1 MTNVHSSNRPASNH
15 LFPTFKTHPGQSSEQ
30 MPEFYQYNEAGNM
43 KESAPTRCPNGHPLG
58 PNTVLVGALPCLCH
72 PPATVHRTWRCTA
85 CDACMTR
92 PACSRNPEWTVWP
105 SISPGR

>member
-1 MTNVHSSNRPASNH
+1 
-15 LFPTFKTHPGQSSEQ
+15 
-30 MPEFYQYNEAGNM
+30 MPEFYQFNEASNM

-72 PPATVHRTWRCTA
+72 PPATGPRTWRCTA

-105 SISPGR
+105 SNSPGR

>member
-1 MTNVHSSNRPASNH
+1 
-15 LFPTFKTHPGQSSEQ
+15 
-30 MPEFYQYNEAGNM
+30 MPEFYQFNEAGNM
-43 KESAPTRCPNGHPLG
+43 KESATTRCPTGHPLG

-72 PPATVHRTWRCTA
+72 PPNTVLVGALPCLCHPPATVHLTWRCTA

-92 PACSRNPEWTVWP
+92 PACSRNPEWVWP